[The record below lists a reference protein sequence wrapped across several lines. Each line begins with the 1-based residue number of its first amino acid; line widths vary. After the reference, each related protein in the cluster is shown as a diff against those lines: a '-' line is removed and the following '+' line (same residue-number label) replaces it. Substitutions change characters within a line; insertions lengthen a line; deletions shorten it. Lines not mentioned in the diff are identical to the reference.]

1 LYSIFFLG
9 MQCETD
15 PLLTENESLKQQVKE
30 LQKEVNRHKWSF
42 QKIAN
47 DDKTRFYT
55 GLPSFAVFM
64 WLFNFLRPKAEKMK
78 YWSGPSTDKS
88 SDRKRAS
95 AGSLDLIDQ
104 LFAVLIR
111 LRIRLLT
118 SDIAERFQ
126 ISEGTFSKYFSTW
139 ICLPW
144 QELKCLNPFPSR
156 DIIQRTMPS
165 LFKTKY
171 PSARVIIACTEI
183 LIQKPSSPDNQS
195 LTFSNYKHHTTAKFL
210 IGISPSGVITF
221 VSDGWPGKTSE
232 RELAISSGLIEL
244 LEEND
249 SVMADKG
256 FTIRDV
262 LNKKKCKLNIPPYRG
277 SAQQFSTDEVF
288 ETQEI
293 ASLRIHVERS
303 IGRVLKN
310 HIFDG
315 VMPLTLKPLL
325 TKMFQVACWLT
336 NFDVHFSNFIWS
348 EYQYSVSI
356 IIII

>member
-1 LYSIFFLG
+1 
-9 MQCETD
+9 
-15 PLLTENESLKQQVKE
+15 
-30 LQKEVNRHKWSF
+30 
-42 QKIAN
+42 
-47 DDKTRFYT
+47 
-55 GLPSFAVFM
+55 
-64 WLFNFLRPKAEKMK
+64 MK

-95 AGSLDLIDQ
+95 TGSLDFIDQ
-104 LFAVLIR
+104 LFAVLVR
-111 LRIRLLT
+111 LRVGLLT

-139 ICLPW
+139 ICLLW
-144 QELKCLNPFPSR
+144 QELKCLNPFPSQ

-165 LFKTKY
+165 SFKIKY
-171 PSARVIIACTEI
+171 PSVRVIIDCTEI
-183 LIQKPSSPDNQS
+183 FIQKPSSLDNQS

-221 VSDGWPGKTSE
+221 VSDGWPGKTSD
-232 RELAISSGLIEL
+232 RDLTISSGLIEL
-244 LEEND
+244 LDEND

-262 LNKKKCKLNIPPYRG
+262 LEKKKCTLNIPPFRG
-277 SAQQFSTDEVF
+277 SAPQFSVDEVF

-303 IGRVLKN
+303 IGRVKHF

-336 NFDVHFSNFIWS
+336 NFDVPLVSN
-348 EYQYSVSI
+348 
-356 IIII
+356 